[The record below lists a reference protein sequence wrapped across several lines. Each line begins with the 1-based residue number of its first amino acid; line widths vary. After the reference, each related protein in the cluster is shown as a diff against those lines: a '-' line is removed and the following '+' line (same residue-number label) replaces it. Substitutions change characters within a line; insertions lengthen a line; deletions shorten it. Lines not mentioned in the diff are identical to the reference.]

1 MKLNNKGASYVGLI
15 VSLVLLL
22 SIVSITG
29 SFMVYVRTHR
39 KEAISQTET
48 SQIVLAK
55 ISEVY
60 LADWDTLADETITG
74 DHGEIKVS
82 YGELEE
88 TEYAT
93 NSLDVT
99 FEKDGEEVTYE
110 LERSVYHVE

>member
-1 MKLNNKGASYVGLI
+1 MKLDNKGASYVGLI
-15 VSLVLLL
+15 TSIVLLL
-22 SIVSITG
+22 SIVTITG

-39 KEAISQTET
+39 KEVISQTET
-48 SQIVLAK
+48 SQIVAAK

-60 LADWDTLADETITG
+60 LADWDTLDNETITS

-82 YGELEE
+82 YSELEE

-99 FEKDGEEVTYE
+99 FEEDGEEVTYE
-110 LERSVYHVE
+110 VERSVYHDE

>member
-15 VSLVLLL
+15 VSIVLLL
-22 SIVSITG
+22 SIVTITG

-39 KEAISQTET
+39 QRAISQTET

-60 LADWDTLADETITG
+60 LADWDTLDDETIG

-93 NSLDVT
+93 NSLDIT
-99 FEKDGEEVTYE
+99 FEKDEEEVTYE